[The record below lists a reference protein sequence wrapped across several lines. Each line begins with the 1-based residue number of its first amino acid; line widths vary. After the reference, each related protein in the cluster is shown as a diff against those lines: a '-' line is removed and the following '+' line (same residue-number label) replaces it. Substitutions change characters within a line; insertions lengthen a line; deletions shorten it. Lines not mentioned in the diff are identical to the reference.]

1 MQGVLE
7 FFLIVWKVKVLS
19 VEKYKSYEPQRRN
32 AAARGTLRRA
42 QRIKTLC
49 VFVVQNGYVLK
60 DA

>member
-1 MQGVLE
+1 M
-7 FFLIVWKVKVLS
+7 
-19 VEKYKSYEPQRRN
+19 EKYKSYEPQRRN

-49 VFVVQNGYVLK
+49 VFVVHNGYVLK